1 MMDKHLVKTWDV
13 LYARNEVAYALN
25 QLSELDHLT
34 HDMEIFTVEHDM
46 LSSWTKERYL
56 HGTLEYRRYLH

>member
-13 LYARNEVAYALN
+13 LYARKEVAYALR

-34 HDMEIFTVEHDM
+34 YDMEMSTVDHEI
-46 LSSWTKERYL
+46 LSSWT
-56 HGTLEYRRYLH
+56 

>member
-13 LYARNEVAYALN
+13 LYAIKEVAYALS

-34 HDMEIFTVEHDM
+34 HDMEISTVEHAM
-46 LSSWTKERYL
+46 LTSDIREISTWNIRV
-56 HGTLEYRRYLH
+56 

>member
-13 LYARNEVAYALN
+13 LYARKEVVYALS

-34 HDMEIFTVEHDM
+34 HAMEITTVEHEM
-46 LSSWTKERYL
+46 LSSWT
-56 HGTLEYRRYLH
+56 

>member
-13 LYARNEVAYALN
+13 LYARKEVAYALS

-46 LSSWTKERYL
+46 LSSWT
-56 HGTLEYRRYLH
+56 